1 MITFILEFDNHN
13 YINYLDSKDNKYTN
27 NTNIININKYTVKDL
42 FINTIDKTHTN
53 EFYKNICNNNY
64 YFIKDNKLIHPD
76 SKIVNGNTTHNTVN
90 HIKCYRKQKGGFIGG
105 SITGQIKDVFGSI
118 IKPIIAPIEAI
129 ADVFIALYKFLKW
142 TGLFVYWCW
151 FFSVWL
157 FTDLLNPKNFID
169 DFFNTIQILIM
180 TIFGSIFNILMEL
193 FKLSVVSVG
202 GWTQGFWGW
211 DQTSLTQADKDSNYF
226 KKINKNNNK
235 KCYLTNTNT
244 IPFSII
250 LGTVLCPPVGVF
262 MDMGLTGWFNILICI
277 LLTLLFYVPGL
288 IYALLII
295 YS

>member
-1 MITFILEFDNHN
+1 MIKFILEFDNYK
-13 YINYLDSKDNKYTN
+13 YINYLDIKD
-27 NTNIININKYTVKDL
+27 ININKYTVKNL
-42 FINTIDKTHTN
+42 FIDTIDKTYNN
-53 EFYKNICNNNY
+53 EFYKNIYNNNY

-76 SKIVNGNTTHNTVN
+76 SNIVNSNTSHNTVI
-90 HIKCYRKQKGGFIGG
+90 HIKCYRKQYGGFPGADIGEMISDG
-105 SITGQIKDVFGSI
+105 ISAAIN
-118 IKPIIAPIEAI
+118 PIIAPIEAI

-142 TGLFVYWCW
+142 CGLFVYWCW
-151 FFSVWL
+151 FFAVWL

-180 TIFGSIFNILMEL
+180 TIFGSIFNILMVL
-193 FKLSVVSVG
+193 FKFSVNIVG

-211 DQTSLTQADKDSNYF
+211 DQSSLTQADKDSNYF
-226 KKINKNNNK
+226 KKINNNNK

-250 LGTVLCPPVGVF
+250 LGTVLCPPIGVF
-262 MDMGLTGWFNILICI
+262 MDMGLTGWFNIFICI

>member
-1 MITFILEFDNHN
+1 
-13 YINYLDSKDNKYTN
+13 
-27 NTNIININKYTVKDL
+27 
-42 FINTIDKTHTN
+42 
-53 EFYKNICNNNY
+53 
-64 YFIKDNKLIHPD
+64 
-76 SKIVNGNTTHNTVN
+76 
-90 HIKCYRKQKGGFIGG
+90 
-105 SITGQIKDVFGSI
+105 
-118 IKPIIAPIEAI
+118 
-129 ADVFIALYKFLKW
+129 
-142 TGLFVYWCW
+142 
-151 FFSVWL
+151 
-157 FTDLLNPKNFID
+157 
-169 DFFNTIQILIM
+169 
-180 TIFGSIFNILMEL
+180 MEL

-211 DQTSLTQADKDSNYF
+211 DQSSLTQADKDSNYF

>member
-13 YINYLDSKDNKYTN
+13 YINYLDIKDTKN
-27 NTNIININKYTVKDL
+27 ININNYTVTDL
-42 FINTIDKTHTN
+42 FINTIDKTHIN
-53 EFYKNICNNNY
+53 EFYKNIYNNNY
-64 YFIKDNKLIHPD
+64 YFIKDNKLIHPN
-76 SKIVNGNTTHNTVN
+76 STIINSNKTYNTVN

-105 SITGQIKDVFGSI
+105 IGGSITGKIKDVFGAI
-118 IKPIIAPIEAI
+118 VRPIIAPIEAI
-129 ADVFIALYKFLKW
+129 GDVFAALYKFLIW
-142 TGLFVYWCW
+142 AVSFVYWCW

-169 DFFNTIQILIM
+169 DFFNTIQIIIM
-180 TIFGSIFNILMEL
+180 TIFGSIFNILMAL
-193 FKLSVVSVG
+193 FKFSVVSVG

-211 DQTSLTQADKDSNYF
+211 DQSSLTQADKDSNYF

-277 LLTLLFYVPGL
+277 LLTLLFYIPGL